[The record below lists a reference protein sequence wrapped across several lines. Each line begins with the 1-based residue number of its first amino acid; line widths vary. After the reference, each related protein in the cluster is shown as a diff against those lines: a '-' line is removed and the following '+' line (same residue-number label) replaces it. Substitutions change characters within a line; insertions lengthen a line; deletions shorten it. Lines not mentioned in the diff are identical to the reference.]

1 MISDLANQ
9 LFTDLSKGLESVAP
23 DKAQLKGVLEAAL
36 SKLDLVSREEFD
48 AQSQRLETAQ
58 HHLAALEK
66 RLSELEKD

>member
-9 LFTDLSKGLESVAP
+9 LFTDLSKGLESIAP
-23 DKAQLKGVLEAAL
+23 DKAQLKGALEATL

-58 HHLAALEK
+58 NRLAALEK